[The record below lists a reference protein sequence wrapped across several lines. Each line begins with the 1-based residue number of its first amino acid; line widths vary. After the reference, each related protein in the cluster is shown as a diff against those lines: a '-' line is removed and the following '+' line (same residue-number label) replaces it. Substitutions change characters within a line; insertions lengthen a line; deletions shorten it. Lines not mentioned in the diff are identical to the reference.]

1 MKSNILLFVK
11 YLLLLIAGGVGL
23 FWLYDYCVNTEGI
36 SLYYSLNTLLI
47 FHCGLSFF
55 LFSIIFIV
63 NKRRKQHTAF
73 AFMAG
78 FVFCSR
84 SNSLTSAGKNCKS
97 FTFIRNVLHLIALF
111 LFHNHRGC
119 ISDSVDK
126 ISGSRMADRKLA
138 NEKMRELGNLEM
150 RK

>member
-36 SLYYSLNTLLI
+36 SLYYSLNTLLF

-78 FVFCSR
+78 FVLRFVAVVIL
-84 SNSLTSAGKNCKS
+84 SLPLVKTVSPSPLYEMFFILLPS
-97 FTFIRNVLHLIALF
+97 FYFTTIEAVLAIRLI
-111 LFHNHRGC
+111 
-119 ISDSVDK
+119 K
-126 ISGSRMADRKLA
+126 
-138 NEKMRELGNLEM
+138 
-150 RK
+150 